1 VQNNYIISLFEF
13 CEPPNESNEINI
25 SFRHSWC
32 CKFWL
37 QYQ

>member
-25 SFRHSWC
+25 
-32 CKFWL
+32 
-37 QYQ
+37 